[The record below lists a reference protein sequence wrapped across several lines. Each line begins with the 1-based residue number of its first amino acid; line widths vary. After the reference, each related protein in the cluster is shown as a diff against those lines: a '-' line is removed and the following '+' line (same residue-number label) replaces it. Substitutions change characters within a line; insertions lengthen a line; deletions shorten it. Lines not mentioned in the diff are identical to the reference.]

1 MAYANAQTPQNRIA
15 AIAGVAAI
23 HAGIGAILIYGL
35 ATGSFVPPEVKKLVG
50 GQINLDPP
58 PPPPDPVEQPKTE
71 TPPSSRDVVAPTPPL
86 DLSTNAPSL
95 DTTDIILPPAPPVPK
110 VYPSPLP
117 TVSLPPPPPVPTP
130 TFEPVAARPSNN
142 PGSWVT
148 QNDYRSSWISR
159 GYAGTVGF
167 RVSVGAGGKVE
178 SCSVT
183 KSSGVSALDE
193 ATCQLVSRRAR
204 FDPAKNDQGRAV
216 AGSYT
221 GAVRWQ
227 IPE

>member
-1 MAYANAQTPQNRIA
+1 MAYANAQTPQNRLA

-50 GQINLDPP
+50 GQIKLDPP
-58 PPPPDPVEQPKTE
+58 PPTPDPVEQPPAKSQ
-71 TPPSSRDVVAPTPPL
+71 PSSREMVVPDSPI
-86 DLSTNAPSL
+86 DLSTNPPAV
-95 DTTDIILPPAPPVPK
+95 DTTDIIIPPAPPVPK
-110 VYPSPLP
+110 VYASPLP
-117 TVSLPPPPPVPTP
+117 SVSLPPPPPVPTP
-130 TFEPVAARPSNN
+130 TFDPVPARPSNSQN
-142 PGSWVT
+142 SWVT

-159 GYAGTVGF
+159 GYDGTVGY
-167 RVSVGAGGKVE
+167 RVSVGASGKVE
-178 SCSVT
+178 NCSVT
-183 KSSGVSALDE
+183 RSSGVSALDE

-216 AGSYT
+216 AGNYS

-227 IPE
+227 LPN

>member
-35 ATGSFVPPEVKKLVG
+35 ASGEFEKIVNPPLVG
-50 GQINLDPP
+50 GQIDLDPP
-58 PPPPDPVEQPKTE
+58 PPTPEPTPEPQQKKTE
-71 TPPSSRDVVAPTPPL
+71 SSRPVVAPDPPYAIA
-86 DLSTNAPSL
+86 TNAPIVIA
-95 DTTDIILPPAPPVPK
+95 DEIMLPPSPPMPNAF
-110 VYPSPLP
+110 PTPRS
-117 TVSLPPPPPVPTP
+117 TVSLPPPPPAPTP
-130 TFEPVAARPSNN
+130 TFDPVAATPSN
-142 PGSWVT
+142 GQSGWVT

-167 RVSVGAGGKVE
+167 RVSVGASGKVE
-178 SCSVT
+178 NCSVT
-183 KSSGVSALDE
+183 KSSGVSVLDE
-193 ATCQLVSRRAR
+193 TTCKLVSRRAR
-204 FDPAKNDQGRAV
+204 FNPAKNGEGRAV

>member
-1 MAYANAQTPQNRIA
+1 MAYANAQTPQNRLA

-58 PPPPDPVEQPKTE
+58 PPSPEP
-71 TPPSSRDVVAPTPPL
+71 TPEPTVDAKESSRQVVAPKPPL
-86 DLSTNAPSL
+86 TITDNPPRV

-117 TVSLPPPPPVPTP
+117 TVPLPPPPPVPTP

-148 QNDYRSSWISR
+148 QTDYRSSWISR
-159 GYAGTVGF
+159 DYAGTVGF

-178 SCSVT
+178 NCSVT